1 MSVDQA
7 RHRQRT
13 VEAVLGVVVPGVAA
27 GIAGQGARVQAA
39 EGLERVAQRSQI
51 GLRMQL
57 GEQCADRG
65 ADVVRMRDAHTVGD
79 VVMITA
85 TNRWQRSVLLVHGSE
100 ERRVGNEG
108 VSTCRSRWW
117 PYIKKKKKSKKT

>member
-1 MSVDQA
+1 MRAESLRSRHAALMSVDQA

-51 GLRMQL
+51 GLRMQH

-65 ADVVRMRDAHTVGD
+65 ADVVRMRDAYQVGAA
-79 VVMITA
+79 VMKIGRA
-85 TNRWQRSVLLVHGSE
+85 SSRGK
-100 ERRVGNEG
+100 VG
-108 VSTCRSRWW
+108 V
-117 PYIKKKKKSKKT
+117 YV